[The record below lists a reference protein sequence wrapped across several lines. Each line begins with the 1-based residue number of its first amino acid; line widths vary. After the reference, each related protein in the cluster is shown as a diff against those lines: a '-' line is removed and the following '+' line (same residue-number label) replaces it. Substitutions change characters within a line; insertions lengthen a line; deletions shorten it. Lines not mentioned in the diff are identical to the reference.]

1 MLKALGKDN
10 KVVLAASRLKV
21 LCNDNKVVP
30 AGKFPCSMIRRWFQL
45 AKCPVQEYKVVV
57 LCKDNKVMPA
67 G

>member
-1 MLKALGKDN
+1 MLKVLGKDN

-30 AGKFPCSMIRRWFQL
+30 AGKLSCSMIRRWFQL

-67 G
+67 C